1 MARVSR
7 AIEQRVIKQLRWR
20 LVTTPLVR
28 PLTREILVGGSA
40 YKLVI
45 AADRLVLTPKGRRK
59 GVEVTWDQL
68 LVFHERASEPP
79 ALAASKPSVAGVSRS
94 ILNEIALAL
103 RTATSSLSKADDTL
117 TQAGVLPAELR
128 AELRPDPLYGP
139 GEDRSDWFV
148 EPLLTDREVASIL
161 RVSTRALRRLALRS
175 ILVAG
180 ETRYRQSEIREFLRK
195 QESRIR

>member
-1 MARVSR
+1 MGGVPRVV
-7 AIEQRVIKQLRWR
+7 EQSANGRLGAN

-45 AADRLVLTPKGRRK
+45 SADRLVLTPKGRRS
-59 GVEVTWDQL
+59 GGTEVTWDQL
-68 LVFHERASEPP
+68 LAFQERTSEAPAST
-79 ALAASKPSVAGVSRS
+79 ASKSAVSRS

-103 RTATSSLSKADDTL
+103 RAATSSLNKADEAL

-128 AELRPDPLYGP
+128 AELHPDFVYGARD
-139 GEDRSDWFV
+139 EQSDWFV

-161 RVSTRALRRLALRS
+161 RVSTRAVRRLPLRS
-175 ILVAG
+175 ILISG

-195 QESRIR
+195 QESRVR